1 MQKYDSRALISICEA
16 AQLIDKVE
24 AGTLQDVAESFAA
37 YSGQDLTEPCSEFS
51 KYGVSPII
59 FLMSDFLNNY
69 GLKNLP
75 QVIAEKQKNATFEEL
90 YFAEM
95 ANDVEAKRYYC
106 YLRAEA
112 KHRYLHGRNKYKSW
126 AVFRNRLSVSRKNK
140 KVER

>member
-1 MQKYDSRALISICEA
+1 MQKYDSRALNAICEA

-24 AGTLQDVAESFAA
+24 SGTLQDVAESFAA
-37 YSGQDLTEPCSEFS
+37 YSGQNLTGLWEAFTF
-51 KYGVSPII
+51 YGLSPMD
-59 FLMSDFLNNY
+59 FLMSDFLCQH

-75 QVIAEKQKNATFEEL
+75 QVITEKQKNATFEEL

-112 KHRYLHGRNKYKSW
+112 KYRYLHGRNKYKSW

-140 KVER
+140 KVAK

>member
-1 MQKYDSRALISICEA
+1 MQKYDSRALNAICEA

-24 AGTLQDVAESFAA
+24 AGTLLDVVESFAA
-37 YSGQDLTEPCSEFS
+37 YSGQNLTEAWIQFVIC
-51 KYGVSPII
+51 GLSPVD
-59 FLMSDFLNNY
+59 FLMSDFLSQH

-112 KHRYLHGRNKYKSW
+112 KYRYLHGRNKYKSW